1 MNNIIKQH
9 KQYTE
14 LRGAYQLPLPIDFET
29 AVAPDDSVRLLSH
42 ILEELNYTKLY
53 QAYSHKGRKPG
64 VEPRILF
71 KVIVYA
77 FMEGIYSTREIEKA
91 CQRDINFKWLLQ
103 GYPAL
108 DHSTIARFIKDY
120 LSDCLED
127 LFYQMILLL
136 RDIDEIN
143 FEHLF
148 VDGTKIEADANRY
161 SFVWKKS
168 ILKYKDNL
176 DQKALENYQQM
187 VETKILPELI
197 DDLKDELSVE
207 EIERI
212 RQSLEEKEEQ
222 LIEAIEQTETVEERK
237 SLRKEKSEVHKQKKQ
252 FDDFAQ
258 RKMRYEEQLVIMGVR
273 NSFSKTDHDATFMR
287 MKEDHMRNGQLK
299 PGYNIQLAAENQ
311 FALAY
316 DCFPNPTDTRTFIP
330 FLEKIE
336 SKIGL
341 PENIVAD
348 AGYASEENYCYV
360 LDETESTPIIPHQGY
375 LKEKKRAHKQNQ
387 FHRDNWP
394 YNELDDYYICPNQKR
409 VVFSHYSQR
418 KDRNGFVRN
427 FKIYECE
434 DCTGCP
440 LREKCTK
447 AKEGKN
453 RRLNINPVWEY
464 IKVKANEKIES
475 EETALYYAQRKIDV
489 ETVFGNI
496 KQNMKF
502 RRFHVRG
509 AEKIFKEVGLVFLAH
524 NFRKLVTR
532 VRKYEGKTIIQNQI

>member
-1 MNNIIKQH
+1 
-9 KQYTE
+9 
-14 LRGAYQLPLPIDFET
+14 
-29 AVAPDDSVRLLSH
+29 
-42 ILEELNYTKLY
+42 
-53 QAYSHKGRKPG
+53 
-64 VEPRILF
+64 
-71 KVIVYA
+71 
-77 FMEGIYSTREIEKA
+77 
-91 CQRDINFKWLLQ
+91 
-103 GYPAL
+103 
-108 DHSTIARFIKDY
+108 
-120 LSDCLED
+120 
-127 LFYQMILLL
+127 
-136 RDIDEIN
+136 
-143 FEHLF
+143 
-148 VDGTKIEADANRY
+148 
-161 SFVWKKS
+161 
-168 ILKYKDNL
+168 
-176 DQKALENYQQM
+176 
-187 VETKILPELI
+187 
-197 DDLKDELSVE
+197 
-207 EIERI
+207 
-212 RQSLEEKEEQ
+212 
-222 LIEAIEQTETVEERK
+222 
-237 SLRKEKSEVHKQKKQ
+237 
-252 FDDFAQ
+252 
-258 RKMRYEEQLVIMGVR
+258 MRYEEQLVIMGVR

-287 MKEDHMRNGQLK
+287 MKEDHMLNGQLK
-299 PGYNIQLAAENQ
+299 PGYNIQLATENQ

-316 DCFPNPTDTRTFIP
+316 DCYPNPTDTRTFIP

-440 LREKCTK
+440 LRDKCTK

-453 RRLNINPVWEY
+453 RRLNINPTWEY
-464 IKVKANEKIES
+464 IKIKAKEKIES
-475 EETALYYAQRKIDV
+475 KETAFYYAQRKTDV

>member
-1 MNNIIKQH
+1 MYQNYNIKQVC
-9 KQYTE
+9 
-14 LRGAYQLPLPIDFET
+14 LPIDLET
-29 AVAPDDSVRLLSH
+29 KLEKNDFAHAIVQFVDSIPDAVFLPYYQSMGRPQYHPRMLLSV
-42 ILEELNYTKLY
+42 ILC
-53 QAYSHKGRKPG
+53 AYIQGVYSGRQIQNMLIDSIRMRYLSQDQIPNFRTINRFR
-64 VEPRILF
+64 VHPI
-71 KVIVYA
+71 
-77 FMEGIYSTREIEKA
+77 MN
-91 CQRDINFKWLLQ
+91 DI
-103 GYPAL
+103 L
-108 DHSTIARFIKDY
+108 DHSFIQFR
-120 LSDCLED
+120 E
-127 LFYQMILLL
+127 LLVQSGL
-136 RDIDEIN
+136 ISGSALYI
-143 FEHLF
+143 
-148 VDGTKIEADANRY
+148 DGTKIEADANRY

-299 PGYNIQLAAENQ
+299 PGYNIQLATENQ

-496 KQNMKF
+496 KQNMNF

-509 AEKIFKEVGLVFLAH
+509 TEKIFKEMGLVFLAH

-532 VRKYEGKTIIQNQI
+532 VRKYEGKIIIQNQI